1 MQDGD
6 TLQPNTC
13 LFAMAFIRT
22 LGRWAMTGLVINGV
36 IGSGIF
42 GVPGELTRM
51 LGRASPFAMLLAA
64 LVMAVIAAAMAEVA
78 SQFSEPGGPYLY
90 VRTAFGRFFGIQVG
104 WFWLLSLVSGA
115 AAGTNLFIGYLASFL
130 PSAAHG
136 WTRALAIT
144 ALIAIPSIAN
154 YFGVRSGT
162 NLTNIFTV
170 AKILPLAF
178 LIIFGLFRFGHQVQ
192 IVHLSEIVSPGWNS
206 WLSALLLLL
215 FVYGGYEDS
224 LAPLGEVENPRRTVP
239 FALATGLLVCAAVFT
254 LVQFVTVAAIGTVS
268 TDRPLVEVAIK
279 LIGNGGALFVAVAV
293 MISSY
298 GYITGTI
305 LSAPR
310 VVYAMS
316 SHGDFPY
323 YLSRLNPRYHTPAIA
338 TCIYAFLVWLLA
350 LTGTFLWVAAVSAGS
365 MALYYGAICAALIQ
379 LRKTRPQAQALRLPF
394 GRAIALGGSA
404 ICIALLSRLSIR
416 EALLMCI
423 TAVIASGN
431 WWTARHRAANKLA
444 KTLEVSA

>member
-1 MQDGD
+1 
-6 TLQPNTC
+6 
-13 LFAMAFIRT
+13 MAFVRT
-22 LGRWAMTGLVINGV
+22 IGRWAMTGLVINGV

-42 GVPGELTRM
+42 GVPGELTRT

-64 LVMAVIAAAMAEVA
+64 LVMGIIAAAMAEVA

-115 AAGTNLFIGYLASFL
+115 AAGLNLFIGYLASFL
-130 PSAAHG
+130 PSAGHG
-136 WTRALAIT
+136 WTRAMAIT
-144 ALIAIPSIAN
+144 TLIAIPSIAN

-162 NLTNIFTV
+162 NFTNLFTV
-170 AKILPLAF
+170 AKILPLTF
-178 LIIFGLFRFGHQVQ
+178 LIIFGLFRFGPQIQ
-192 IVHLSEIVSPGWNS
+192 IVHSTEIVNPGWS
-206 WLSALLLLL
+206 PWLSALLLLL

-224 LAPLGEVENPRRTVP
+224 LAPLGEVENPRRSVP

-254 LVQFVTVAAIGTVS
+254 LVQLVTVAAIGTVA
-268 TDRPLVEVAIK
+268 TDRPLAEVAVK
-279 LIGNGGALFVAVAV
+279 LIGHGGSLFVAIAV
-293 MISSY
+293 MVSSY

-310 VVYAMS
+310 VVHALS

-323 YLSRLNPRYHTPAIA
+323 SLSRLNPRYQTPAIA
-338 TCIYAFLVWLLA
+338 TCIYALLVWLLA

-379 LRKTRPQAQALRLPF
+379 LRKTRPDARALRLPF
-394 GRAIALGGSA
+394 GRAIALAGIA
-404 ICIALLSRLSIR
+404 ICIALLSRLSHR
-416 EALLMCI
+416 ELLLMCI
-423 TAVIASGN
+423 TAVVAAGN
-431 WWTARHRAANKLA
+431 WWSA
-444 KTLEVSA
+444 KSLEVPA

>member
-1 MQDGD
+1 
-6 TLQPNTC
+6 
-13 LFAMAFIRT
+13 
-22 LGRWAMTGLVINGV
+22 MTGLVINGV

-42 GVPGELTRM
+42 GVPGELTRV

-64 LVMAVIAAAMAEVA
+64 VVMGIIAAAMTEVA
-78 SQFSEPGGPYLY
+78 SQFTEPGGPYLY

-115 AAGTNLFIGYLASFL
+115 AAGTNLFVGYLASFL
-130 PSAAHG
+130 PSAGHG

-154 YFGVRSGT
+154 YFGVRNGT
-162 NLTNIFTV
+162 NFANLFTV

-178 LIIFGLFRFGHQVQ
+178 LIIFGMFRFGHQIQ
-192 IVHLSEIVSPGWNS
+192 IVHLYEIVSPGWNP

-224 LAPLGEVENPRRTVP
+224 LAPLGEVGDPRRTVP
-239 FALATGLLVCAAVFT
+239 FALGTGLMVCAAVFT
-254 LVQFVTVAAIGTVS
+254 LVQLVTVAAIGTAA

-279 LIGNGGALFVAVAV
+279 LIGNGGAILVAVAV

-298 GYITGTI
+298 GYIVGTI

-310 VVYAMS
+310 VVYALS

-323 YLSRLNPRYHTPAIA
+323 SLSRLNARHHTPAIA
-338 TCIYAFLVWLLA
+338 ICIYALLVWLLA

-365 MALYYGAICAALIQ
+365 MALYYGAICASLIQ
-379 LRKTRPQAQALRLPF
+379 LRKIHPDAQALRLPF
-394 GRAIALGGSA
+394 GRAIAIAGIA
-404 ICIALLSRLSIR
+404 ICMALLSRLSLR
-416 EALLMCI
+416 EALLMSI

-431 WWTARHRAANKLA
+431 WWWARQRAMGKPA
-444 KTLEVSA
+444 KRIEVPDFRTTPAACR